1 VRKPIK
7 KTIVKKKKFTL
18 SFLFLLAAEVIYSFS
33 AYIIVAFLGRMLGP
47 ADYGRYALVTG
58 VATMITILVARGVPT
73 AMMKRIS
80 ENQENHKLVY
90 AIRKTAISVQAPIV
104 ISITIL
110 YFFLTPLIADM
121 LGDSTLVPL
130 LRIST
135 LIIPLFALSSF
146 YVLYLNGLKSFKA
159 LAVIK
164 SLRGIIR
171 IFAVIGFAYLFSLEG
186 SIFGAAVAP
195 LVLFVVAIFISSY
208 IEPHKLKIPKE
219 NTIAAYP
226 HKKLLSY
233 AGGFILFLILYEFYI
248 RMDLYLIKALL
259 GDDATTGLY
268 DAAVKIALLP
278 FFGVYALTLMLFP
291 TMSELAEKKDLAG
304 IRKHLNTIGLLLA
317 GALPL
322 GAIILYYFRDFLM
335 QLFFGEEFLPAA
347 DLIPYM
353 LGATIFMTV
362 FYILASVLNGA
373 GHTKVTWSILMVGVS
388 TGVILNLIYI
398 PIHGATATAAIFSL
412 TSIIMGISSLFCA
425 YRLFYKPLG
434 KQK

>member
-1 VRKPIK
+1 M
-7 KTIVKKKKFTL
+7 KKKKFTL

-33 AYIIVAFLGRMLGP
+33 AYIIVAVLGRMLGP

-80 ENQENHKLVY
+80 ENQENHELIY
-90 AIRKTAISVQAPIV
+90 AIRKTAIAIQTPIV
-104 ISITIL
+104 IGLTVL
-110 YFFLTPLIADM
+110 YFLLTPLIAKI
-121 LGDSTLVPL
+121 LGDTTLIPL
-130 LRIST
+130 LRMSA
-135 LIIPLFALSSF
+135 LIIPFFALSSF

-164 SLRGIIR
+164 SLRGITR
-171 IFAVIGFAYLFSLEG
+171 IFAIVGFAYLFALEG
-186 SIFGAAVAP
+186 SIFGAAIAP
-195 LVLFVVAIFISSY
+195 LILFMIAVFISSY

-219 NTIAAYP
+219 NKIAAYP

-233 AGGFILFLILYEFYI
+233 AGGFILFLVLYEFYI
-248 RMDLYLIKALL
+248 RMDLYLIKSLI

-278 FFGVYALTLMLFP
+278 FFAVYALTLMLFP

-304 IRKHLNTIGLLLA
+304 IRKHLNTIGSILA
-317 GALPL
+317 VVLPL
-322 GAIILYYFRDFLM
+322 GAIVIYILRDFLM
-335 QLFFGEEFLPAA
+335 KLFFGGEFLPAA

-353 LGATIFMTV
+353 LGATIFMTI

-373 GHTKVTWSILMVGVS
+373 GHTRVTWSTLAISVT
-388 TGVILNLIYI
+388 TGFILNLIYI
-398 PIHGATATAAIFSL
+398 PVHGATATAAIFSL
-412 TSIIMGISSLFCA
+412 TSIMMGLSSLFCA
-425 YRLFYKPLG
+425 YRLFYMSSG
-434 KQK
+434 KKI